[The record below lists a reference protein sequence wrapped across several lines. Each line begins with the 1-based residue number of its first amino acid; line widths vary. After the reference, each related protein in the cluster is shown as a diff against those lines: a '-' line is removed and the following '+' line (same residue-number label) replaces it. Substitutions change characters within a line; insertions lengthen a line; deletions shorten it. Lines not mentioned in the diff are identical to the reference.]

1 MTAAVIIEDG
11 RILLARRPLG
21 DPLEGMWEMPG
32 GKIEAGESPQQ
43 CLERELLEELAMTAK
58 AGAVLARTVYH
69 YSHGSFEM
77 LAVAAMRLSGYR
89 LHVHDQVR
97 WVQPDGLQQLRVAPA
112 DVELL
117 DALANAGRL

>member
-1 MTAAVIIEDG
+1 
-11 RILLARRPLG
+11 
-21 DPLEGMWEMPG
+21 MWELPG
-32 GKIEAGESPQQ
+32 GKTEEGESPQQ

-77 LAVAAMRLSGYR
+77 LAVEATRLSEYS

-97 WVQPDGLQQLRVAPA
+97 WVRPDELHQLCLAPA

-117 DALANAGRL
+117 NALMGEGSSPTPSFETPTPSPTR